1 MNNNHNILPEDF
13 DDLSKHAPLL
23 HALRGKA
30 EGFVVPENYFGD
42 AGELISGKTVLPAT
56 DGFEIPEHYFEE
68 LAKRILALVQL
79 PSKENDFTVPENY
92 FEDFTDKISSLIN
105 LDELKNKNDFEIPKG
120 YFEEFD
126 NELPTKLALDNIK
139 QDDGF
144 VVPEGYF
151 EKLSAKVIAQASLE
165 ELHTGSDA
173 DVPEGYFNSLADRI
187 AQRIENEEGI
197 TKKESKEKGRIIVFA
212 EFVQRYAKPVS
223 LAASAALLIAVSIWF
238 LNRDTEKPVQG
249 FANNTPVK
257 NKTIVPPVVPVDTT
271 TVRIP
276 ENKNQENKIAVQ
288 PVKTK
293 NKKPLNPAP
302 VRNVKVEKQDV
313 MDQMDLIDE
322 TTVAEY
328 ISDQSPA
335 NEEKVNDDFLN
346 DAMEQYLLDDNAD
359 PSTLYND
366 GQNRNFKE

>member
-1 MNNNHNILPEDF
+1 MDKNHDILPDDF

-30 EGFVVPENYFGD
+30 EGFVVPENYFGESNEQTL
-42 AGELISGKTVLPAT
+42 AKTILPEK
-56 DGFEIPEHYFEE
+56 DGFIVPENYFEE
-68 LAKRILALVQL
+68 LAERILALVQL
-79 PSKENDFTVPENY
+79 PSNENAFAVPENY
-92 FEDFTDKISSLIN
+92 FEDFAEKIEAVIH
-105 LDELKNKNDFEIPKG
+105 LDELKNKTDFEIPKG
-120 YFEEFD
+120 YFEEFET
-126 NELPTKLALDNIK
+126 ELPTKLALDNIK

-151 EKLSAKVIAQASLE
+151 EKLSAKVMAQASIDNLN
-165 ELHTGSDA
+165 TGSDA
-173 DVPEGYFNSLADRI
+173 DVPEGYFDSLADRI
-187 AQRIENEEGI
+187 AARIENEEGVSE
-197 TKKESKEKGRIIVFA
+197 KESKEKGQIIVFA
-212 EFVQRYAKPVS
+212 EFIQRYAKPVS

-238 LNRDTEKPVQG
+238 LNRDTEKPAQG

-257 NKTIVPPVVPVDTT
+257 NNTIIPPVVPADTT
-271 TVRIP
+271 TIRLP
-276 ENKNQENKIAVQ
+276 ENKIPETKIAVQ

-293 NKKPLNPAP
+293 NRKQINPAP
-302 VRNVKVEKQDV
+302 VRDVKVEKQDV

-328 ISDQSPA
+328 VSDQSPA

-346 DAMEQYLLDDNAD
+346 DAMQQYLLDDNAD
-359 PSTLYND
+359 PSILYND